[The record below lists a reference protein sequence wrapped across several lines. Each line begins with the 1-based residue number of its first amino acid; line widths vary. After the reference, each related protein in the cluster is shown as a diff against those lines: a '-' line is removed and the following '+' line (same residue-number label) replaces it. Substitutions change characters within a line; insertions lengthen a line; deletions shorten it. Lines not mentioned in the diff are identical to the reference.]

1 MSNLILTQDQ
11 QNAYDAFASWLLTP
25 TEEEPVLV
33 LEGYAGT
40 GKSTLVD
47 KLLTD
52 IPKML
57 NALSLI
63 DPTFDDDYE
72 IVLSATTNKACEALS
87 DIVTF
92 PVSTLHSV
100 LGLTVKQ
107 DHRTGT
113 TSVVVKSGANK
124 IKDSI
129 IFIDEASF
137 LDAKTLSLVFEQ
149 TINCKIFFIGDP
161 AQLSAVK
168 ATGTPVFS
176 QGYPT
181 VKLLQVVRQS
191 EGSQIKELA
200 SAFRDTVNG
209 EDFPQFTPDNSE
221 VILLNEDDFH
231 AEMLSEFG
239 RADWEHADS
248 KVLAWTNK
256 TVIAYNH
263 TVRDN
268 LHGEPEIQVG
278 DYATVNSYVQVGRKG
293 LKTDQQVQISD
304 KRPATFYGVPGH
316 NFSLITPNVVV
327 FVPSD
332 WGLANAVLKKA
343 RQAHDWTKVK
353 EISESWTD
361 LRATYAC
368 TINKSQGSTYGK
380 VFVDLNDIKKCRNS
394 NQIARMLYVAVSR
407 AKYNVYLKGDII

>member
-1 MSNLILTQDQ
+1 MSNLILTHDQ

-25 TEEEPVLV
+25 TDEEPVLV

-57 NALSLI
+57 SALSLI
-63 DPTFDDDYE
+63 DPTFDDNYE
-72 IVLSATTNKACEALS
+72 IILSATTNKACEALS
-87 DIVTF
+87 DIVSF
-92 PVSTLHSV
+92 PVNTIHSV
-100 LGLTVKQ
+100 LGLTVMAN
-107 DHRTGT
+107 HRTGA
-113 TSVVVKSGANK
+113 TSVAVKSGANK
-124 IKDSI
+124 IKNTI

-137 LDAKTLSLVFEQ
+137 LDAKTLELIFAQ

-181 VKLLQVVRQS
+181 VKLLQVVRQA
-191 EGSQIKELA
+191 EHSQIKELA
-200 SAFRDTVNG
+200 SAFRNTVNG

-231 AEMLSEFG
+231 TEMLTEFG
-239 RADWEHADS
+239 RSDWEHSDS

-263 TVRDN
+263 TVRDS
-268 LHGEPEIQVG
+268 LHGEPEIQIG
-278 DYATVNSYVQVGRKG
+278 DYATVNSYVQIGKKG

-304 KRPATFYGVPGH
+304 KRPATFYGVSGH
-316 NFSLITPNVVV
+316 NFSLVSPNVVV

-332 WGLANAVLKKA
+332 WALVKEVLAKA
-343 RQAHDWTKVK
+343 RQTEDWVRVK
-353 EISESWTD
+353 AITESWTD